1 MIVYFFELVLVF
13 LTFFIIFGRKS
24 INMLNPTILYCI
36 IWGTMIVLYVLPIF
50 LNYPTIKFTNWLLII
65 STVLVFCLGS
75 ELAIVTFRNR
85 KAGVSFSYDKKKLQ
99 SLMFLLLMIVF
110 VAFVITVVKLGL
122 PPLLGG
128 SIVRSLYY
136 VNFVEP
142 FYLLIFPFWFG
153 SVYLIKSKYHI
164 YRNVFFITVSL
175 IPVLMRGNK
184 FPLIFLIGLII
195 FYLGI
200 NKKVKLKYLFLILF
214 VVFGVFIFSSTFIT
228 KSSDEILKTQDVIL
242 GINLP
247 SYLRSL
253 ADPIMYIT
261 NNLMNFSNFLN
272 VHSPYSFGMEQ
283 ISGLMHDLGLDFLVR
298 NSVNA
303 NSMLWSSNLQFSWLT
318 TGTYLKTFYLDFGY
332 IGVIFGPLFYGYIC
346 GYFYMKVI
354 KKQMDNSL
362 TTIYI
367 SYLLFLSVLLSF
379 FTNYFSENGL
389 IYNLIV
395 IFIIDFVTRRRSL
408 DGSK

>member
-1 MIVYFFELVLVF
+1 MYFFELVLVF

-164 YRNVFFITVSL
+164 YR
-175 IPVLMRGNK
+175 
-184 FPLIFLIGLII
+184 
-195 FYLGI
+195 
-200 NKKVKLKYLFLILF
+200 
-214 VVFGVFIFSSTFIT
+214 
-228 KSSDEILKTQDVIL
+228 
-242 GINLP
+242 
-247 SYLRSL
+247 
-253 ADPIMYIT
+253 
-261 NNLMNFSNFLN
+261 
-272 VHSPYSFGMEQ
+272 
-283 ISGLMHDLGLDFLVR
+283 
-298 NSVNA
+298 
-303 NSMLWSSNLQFSWLT
+303 
-318 TGTYLKTFYLDFGY
+318 
-332 IGVIFGPLFYGYIC
+332 
-346 GYFYMKVI
+346 
-354 KKQMDNSL
+354 
-362 TTIYI
+362 
-367 SYLLFLSVLLSF
+367 
-379 FTNYFSENGL
+379 
-389 IYNLIV
+389 
-395 IFIIDFVTRRRSL
+395 
-408 DGSK
+408 